1 MASAGIRRTSTGR
14 YKVWWRLDDGTQ
26 GAKTF
31 DARGPARDFKNELLA
46 QVAADS
52 WTDPRRGRILFD
64 EWAGH
69 WWQLWSSSPRRSP
82 KGMETTESHL
92 RCHLRPYFGRR
103 QLRQITPSIVLRW
116 QNDLESRLSHSGVM
130 ACRSILLRILEAAR
144 RGLIPTNPVRD
155 VEAPK
160 PRINPDRIFGHQ
172 RRRTFTPE
180 EFGRFLDACRPFH
193 RGHFLAQVGTGLRS
207 GELLGLR
214 RRRVCPELR
223 RIGVIEVRYE
233 AGRFGRGFK
242 AEPKSPASVR
252 VVRMCEQ
259 VSQAIGRQLP
269 AGARPDDL
277 VFPGPGGSNGIPRG
291 ARTPLSTHNLRRVYQ
306 PAVAAASSARAPRP
320 APHLRDLAGGGRHP
334 LTGDRRAD
342 GPHRREAPGRGQWK
356 SDGQGLPGDDAG
368 DGGSCHRGPGR
379 TGRPCNGSCRNPAA
393 RHRRMDRDRGWIVL
407 RRCLLPLRE
416 NFLFTLKAG
425 PAGGRLRRPSSAG
438 RPSAY

>member
-1 MASAGIRRTSTGR
+1 MASAGIRKTSTGR

-31 DARGPARDFKNELLA
+31 DARGLARDFKNELLT

-64 EWAGH
+64 EWADH

-116 QNDLESRLSHSGVM
+116 QNELEGKLSHSGVM

-144 RGLIPTNPVRD
+144 RERLIPTNPVRD

-160 PRINPDRIFGHQ
+160 PRINPERIFGHE

-180 EFGRFLDACRPFH
+180 EFGRFLAACRPFY
-193 RGHFLAQVGTGLRS
+193 RDHFLAQVGTGLRS

-214 RRRVCPELR
+214 RRRVFPELW
-223 RIGVIEVRYE
+223 RIEVIEVRYE

-252 VVRMCEQ
+252 VVPMCEQ
-259 VSQAIGRQLP
+259 VRQAIARQLP
-269 AGARPDDL
+269 ASARPDDL

-306 PAVAAASSARAPRP
+306 AAVTAAVENLAHLDLHGPHDLRHTFATWLEDAGIPSRVIDELMGHTGGRRQGGASGSPMGKVYRETTPTMLARVTAALDERIGRAMAVAGNL
-320 APHLRDLAGGGRHP
+320 PHDAEGWTGTEAG
-334 LTGDRRAD
+334 
-342 GPHRREAPGRGQWK
+342 
-356 SDGQGLPGDDAG
+356 
-368 DGGSCHRGPGR
+368 
-379 TGRPCNGSCRNPAA
+379 
-393 RHRRMDRDRGWIVL
+393 
-407 RRCLLPLRE
+407 
-416 NFLFTLKAG
+416 
-425 PAGGRLRRPSSAG
+425 
-438 RPSAY
+438 

>member
-64 EWAGH
+64 EWADR

-116 QNDLESRLSHSGVM
+116 QHDLEAKLSHSGVM

-144 RGLIPTNPVRD
+144 RERLIPTNPVRD

-160 PRINPDRIFGHQ
+160 PRINPERIFGHE

-180 EFGRFLDACRPFH
+180 EFGRFLAACRPFY
-193 RGHFLAQVGTGLRS
+193 RDHFLVQLGTGLRS

-214 RRRVCPELR
+214 RRRVYPELR
-223 RIGVIEVRYE
+223 RIEVIEVRYE

-242 AEPKSPASVR
+242 AEPKSPAAVR
-252 VVRMCEQ
+252 VVPMCEQ
-259 VSQAIGRQLP
+259 VRQAIGHQLP
-269 AGARPDDL
+269 AGTHPDEL

-306 PAVAAASSARAPRP
+306 AAVAAAGE
-320 APHLRDLAGGGRHP
+320 DLAHLDLHGPHDLRHTFATWLEDAGIPSRVIDELMGHSGGRRGGG
-334 LTGDRRAD
+334 G
-342 GPHRREAPGRGQWK
+342 
-356 SDGQGLPGDDAG
+356 
-368 DGGSCHRGPGR
+368 
-379 TGRPCNGSCRNPAA
+379 NGSPMGRVYRETTPAMLA
-393 RHRRMDRDRGWIVL
+393 RVTTVLDHRISRAERIAKDVL
-407 RRCLLPLRE
+407 RG
-416 NFLFTLKAG
+416 AV
-425 PAGGRLRRPSSAG
+425 RPG
-438 RPSAY
+438 EVRDG